1 MAKFIELHWLPGEG
15 HEPIQ
20 IIQSVAEI
28 SRVYQTKDGNAAIM
42 WQNPLVQQKD
52 LHFLVAESYEE
63 VKRML
68 IGAEEQK
75 ASVVQCKDCLYWQD
89 NNGGYPNKNCRWRED
104 ETPDAD
110 DFCSYGERKDG
121 KGWLN

>member
-20 IIQSVAEI
+20 MVHSVGEI
-28 SRVYQTKDGNAAIM
+28 SRVYQTKDGNAAI
-42 WQNPLVQQKD
+42 QIHNLVARKED
-52 LHFLVAESYEE
+52 LIFQVAESYEE
-63 VKRML
+63 LKRML

-75 ASVVQCKDCLYWQD
+75 ASVVQSKDCLYWQD

-121 KGWLN
+121 KDGDA

>member
-1 MAKFIELHWLPGEG
+1 MAKFIELHWLPWDDN
-15 HEPIQ
+15 EPIQ

-68 IGAEEQK
+68 IGGEAQK
-75 ASVVQCKDCLYWQD
+75 VPW
-89 NNGGYPNKNCRWRED
+89 E
-104 ETPDAD
+104 AD
-110 DFCSYGERKDG
+110 
-121 KGWLN
+121 